1 MNRPDLATLNDS
13 GELISGISYDILNS
27 EMTNKELQW
36 CFWDESSQQL
46 VISFLK
52 LSPIFVRRSLL
63 SLTLAGLIFSFLSN
77 RLIFVFIYSTFY
89 SQVQNRLYLYYSN
102 A

>member
-1 MNRPDLATLNDS
+1 MEYTYSNIMNKPDLATLNDS

-46 VISFLK
+46 VISFLN
-52 LSPIFVRRSLL
+52 
-63 SLTLAGLIFSFLSN
+63 TLHFSDKIILNLIVAN
-77 RLIFVFIYSTFY
+77 Y
-89 SQVQNRLYLYYSN
+89 Q
-102 A
+102 